1 MQLDHLA
8 GGSFYPKGIKL
19 KTFRRGYVISLC
31 GDSSGKVWSRRA
43 EGAGFD
49 SFTTLFFPFSFFFF
63 PLFCVVIFYTCTPK

>member
-1 MQLDHLA
+1 MQLDDLA
-8 GGSFYPKGIKL
+8 GGSFHPKGIKL

-49 SFTTLFFPFSFFFF
+49 SFTTLFFPFSFFF
-63 PLFCVVIFYTCTPK
+63 PVVLCCYFLHMYT